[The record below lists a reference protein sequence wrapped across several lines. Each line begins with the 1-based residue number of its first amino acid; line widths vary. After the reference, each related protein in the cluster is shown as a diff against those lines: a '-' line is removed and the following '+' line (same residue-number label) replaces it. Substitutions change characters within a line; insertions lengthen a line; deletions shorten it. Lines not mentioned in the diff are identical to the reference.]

1 MAALPMFVPPILGMI
16 GSAWFMVAAHQA
28 RTDGRCRLDLPWSAE
43 TSARIVQDFH
53 LAAWIDIE
61 RLARLSS
68 ECIAQLHTDVVA
80 SYLVIWAMTA
90 IPSIVL
96 MIPVTPVVD
105 CSDRVVRKKVSLVAL
120 VGLIWGLAVLGL
132 DYLSLSTFKT
142 IRFDNSTPAQLKA
155 SFSEGNVDMFLF
167 WIYFQMKGVLFSG
180 ALWFVT
186 TGLKIMWHCRG
197 SKWHKSARRRP
208 RV

>member
-80 SYLVIWAMTA
+80 SYLVVWALTCV
-90 IPSIVL
+90 PSIVL

-105 CSDRVVRKKVSLVAL
+105 CSDRVVRKKV
-120 VGLIWGLAVLGL
+120 LAASIAIIVLGAAML
-132 DYLSLSTFKT
+132 WLIHILLSYSNTFW
-142 IRFDNSTPAQLKA
+142 F
-155 SFSEGNVDMFLF
+155 EGVRRRPFTVDFNYGHIDSILF
-167 WIYFQMKGVLFSG
+167 WIYFQMKGLTFAA
-180 ALWFVT
+180 ALWLVT
-186 TGLKIMWHCRG
+186 GGLRIIWHCGG
-197 SKWHKSARRRP
+197 STWHKSARRTP